1 LPALSNAKHEYFAQG
16 LAKGKTQLE
25 AYEAAGYAPSE
36 PHASRLASNG
46 KIAAR
51 VAELL
56 ERAAI
61 RTEISIAG
69 LTESLMRLATKAE
82 ALQDA
87 SGFQAS
93 RASIMDAAKLNGLI
107 VDKSTID
114 ATVSAKITRIE
125 LVAPE

>member
-25 AYEAAGYAPSE
+25 AYEAAGYSPDVGA
-36 PHASRLASNG
+36 ACRLSKNI
-46 KIAAR
+46 KVTAR

-56 ERAAI
+56 ERAAV

-114 ATVSAKITRIE
+114 ANVSAKVSRIE
-125 LVAPE
+125 LTGPE